1 MAKKTSKRKTS
12 KRFGI
17 GLAIRRQVVGS
28 AYVDKALA
36 AADDLTWPLQEL
48 VTEYCWGT
56 VWARPQLKRRDRSLL
71 NLAML
76 TALNRSHEVKI
87 HIRGALNNGLTK
99 AEIIEAFLQAGIYCG
114 VPAAVDSIRIAQE
127 IFAEIGAETAKE
139 RR

>member
-1 MAKKTSKRKTS
+1 LAKKASKRKTS
-12 KRFGI
+12 RKFDI
-17 GLAIRRQVVGS
+17 GLAIRRQVVGD

-48 VTEYCWGT
+48 LTEYCWGT

-99 AEIIEAFLQAGIYCG
+99 TEIIEAFLQAGIYCG
-114 VPAAVDSIRIAQE
+114 VPAAVDSIRIAQDV
-127 IFAEIGAETAKE
+127 FAEIGAETAKE